1 MQETSALTRAIA
13 SIRCNHRCMQQTT
26 TSPVTTEGRTPTH
39 KTVLMCRPEHFTVSY
54 AINPWMD
61 PSKPT
66 STERALEQWQTL
78 HDAYVSLGYDVELI
92 DPVDGLD
99 DMVYAANGGFT
110 LDGHAY
116 GAKFTY
122 AERMPEGPAYMAWF
136 EANGFEVHEPEH
148 VNEGEGDMLLS
159 QGAILAGHGFRT
171 EPRVARRA
179 ARHLRPRGRQ
189 PAPGRPAVLPPRHR
203 AWRSSTTTTS
213 PTCPPRSTRRSRS
226 ALERRYP
233 DAILVDEADAS
244 VLGLNSFG
252 DGRTM
257 VIAERSHRLR
267 APARRARLPDHR
279 PRPVGAA
286 AGRRRHQ
293 VLHAGAATMSR
304 GSTPTRR
311 PRTTCPQGRPR
322 RRR

>member
-1 MQETSALTRAIA
+1 
-13 SIRCNHRCMQQTT
+13 MQQTT
-26 TSPVTTEGRTPTH
+26 TSTATTEARAPKH

-66 STERALEQWQTL
+66 STERAVAQWQTL
-78 HDAYVSLGYDVELI
+78 HDTYVELGYDVELI
-92 DPVDGLD
+92 APVDGLD

-136 EANGFEVHEPEH
+136 EANGFQVHEPVH

-159 QGAILAGHGFRT
+159 RGAILAGHGFRT
-171 EPRVARRA
+171 SLESHDELRGIFDREVVSLRLVDPRFY
-179 ARHLRPRGRQ
+179 HLDT
-189 PAPGRPAVLPPRHR
+189 AMAILDDDTIAYLPT
-203 AWRSSTTTTS
+203 AFDES
-213 PTCPPRSTRRSRS
+213 SRS

-233 DAILVDEADAS
+233 DAILVDETDAS

-257 VIAERSHRLR
+257 VIA
-267 APARRARLPDHR
+267 AR
-279 PRPVGAA
+279 A
-286 AGRRRHQ
+286 AGFERQ
-293 VLHAGAATMSR
+293 LAER
-304 GSTPTRR
+304 GY
-311 PRTTCPQGRPR
+311 RTTGLDLSELLLGGGGIKCCTLELR
-322 RRR
+322 R

>member
-1 MQETSALTRAIA
+1 MQ
-13 SIRCNHRCMQQTT
+13 HTT
-26 TSPVTTEGRTPTH
+26 TSPALQGDRIAKH

-66 STERALEQWQTL
+66 RTEVALAQWQTL

-92 DPVDGLD
+92 DPVTGLD

-110 LDGHAY
+110 LDGKAY

-136 EANGFEVHEPEH
+136 ADNGFEVHEPEH

-171 EPRVARRA
+171 SLESHDELRRA
-179 ARHLRPRGRQ
+179 FDREVVSLRLVDPRFYHLDTAMAILDDQ
-189 PAPGRPAVLPPRHR
+189 QIAYLPAAFDEASR
-203 AWRSSTTTTS
+203 AE
-213 PTCPPRSTRRSRS
+213 
-226 ALERRYP
+226 LERRYP
-233 DAILVDEADAS
+233 DAIIVDEADAS

-257 VIAERSHRLR
+257 VIAQRATGFERQLAERGYETIGLDLSELLLGGGGIKCCTLELR
-267 APARRARLPDHR
+267 R
-279 PRPVGAA
+279 
-286 AGRRRHQ
+286 
-293 VLHAGAATMSR
+293 
-304 GSTPTRR
+304 
-311 PRTTCPQGRPR
+311 
-322 RRR
+322 